1 MLIKEEINY
10 KIDTTKNGTPIAYID
25 PETSENVYGFKD
37 IIKKYGAKWDSYNKR
52 WFWWLSNDKV
62 ETEKILNNR
71 VYPAIDELTKI
82 ETPNGARRD
91 SSSIKSDLSKI
102 ISELDKILK
111 APSSNDTDENMSA
124 QQIKEKV
131 ASFKEKIVS
140 ITSSEEFKMLL
151 GPIIKFKQALGH
163 QYSFGNTLLIWLQDK
178 KATMVKSRS
187 RWLKLNRKVK
197 DNSPAIMLYSPV
209 GLDPYTPQQKKEITN
224 AFLKQ
229 YGVKSYKELNPGQKE
244 ILSVKLSGGNPKG
257 FKLTP
262 SFYDHRFTEPIEG
275 KEDLA
280 PSANTNDI
288 EWFDDKSSSSEK
300 TVALY
305 DAAIEAIKSV
315 GINVTFTNDLGGAR
329 GVSRSGQIEVLR
341 NTKKNIGD
349 FNTLVHEFSHE
360 LLHQRYLKARN
371 EKDYGSFFVGT
382 DKGRAMVE
390 QQAELS
396 AWIICQYFGYEMPTS
411 VNYMGCWGMDEKNAA
426 KVFDTVANTATYII
440 ELIGK
445 NMTNNI
451 QESAEPKNNLITG
464 EYIANLVGLGALYK
478 KSKNME
484 KDNFNEEKI
493 RSIVIDVL
501 NEALNEVDE
510 NYTHFAVNKRTN
522 LIVNGWDYSGYDS
535 DELRQFKKDYFIQD
549 LIDYDFNPKDYKILT
564 RQGCIKQGIN
574 PDDMQNCWSNRGE
587 VPLKDER

>member
-1 MLIKEEINY
+1 M
-10 KIDTTKNGTPIAYID
+10 
-25 PETSENVYGFKD
+25 
-37 IIKKYGAKWDSYNKR
+37 
-52 WFWWLSNDKV
+52 
-62 ETEKILNNR
+62 
-71 VYPAIDELTKI
+71 
-82 ETPNGARRD
+82 
-91 SSSIKSDLSKI
+91 
-102 ISELDKILK
+102 
-111 APSSNDTDENMSA
+111 
-124 QQIKEKV
+124 
-131 ASFKEKIVS
+131 
-140 ITSSEEFKMLL
+140 
-151 GPIIKFKQALGH
+151 
-163 QYSFGNTLLIWLQDK
+163 
-178 KATMVKSRS
+178 
-187 RWLKLNRKVK
+187 
-197 DNSPAIMLYSPV
+197 
-209 GLDPYTPQQKKEITN
+209 
-224 AFLKQ
+224 
-229 YGVKSYKELNPGQKE
+229 
-244 ILSVKLSGGNPKG
+244 SVKLSGGNPKG